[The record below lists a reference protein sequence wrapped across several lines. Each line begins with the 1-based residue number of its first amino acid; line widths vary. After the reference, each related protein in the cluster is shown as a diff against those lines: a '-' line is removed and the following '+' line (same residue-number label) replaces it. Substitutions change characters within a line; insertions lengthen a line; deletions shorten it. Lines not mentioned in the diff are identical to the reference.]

1 MNLNFIDYESK
12 LKNDFLNLLGKEKYK
27 NESLESLFHLYFN
40 KINKQISKKKYKV
53 FISYELMNIQNPNK
67 DIIHEIKKDFENGN
81 INLLNKRLSKASIKE
96 DENDLLLNNWGIYHL
111 HLGKLDNNDFS
122 ERTNLLLFIKIIENN
137 VYFLD
142 IKEHGNFSSIDF
154 TKIMHNNWENAI
166 KEFRIISLVD
176 IEPKLNEKEVYE
188 FWKLGAIAILTFI
201 DKKNKEVA
209 YMPIGGGI
217 NLAKSSIIATQK
229 WINFIRYLPSI
240 DKKLNSKCFLIF
252 DSTNKRFHIQDSNR
266 NNLYNFDFD
275 SL

>member
-53 FISYELMNIQNPNK
+53 FISYELMNIQNPKK
-67 DIIHEIKKDFENGN
+67 DIILEIKKDFENGN

>member
-12 LKNDFLNLLGKEKYK
+12 LKKDFLNLLGKEKYK

-53 FISYELMNIQNPNK
+53 FISDELMNIQNPNN
-67 DIIHEIKKDFENGN
+67 DIILEIKKDFENGN

-122 ERTNLLLFIKIIENN
+122 DRTNLLLFIKIIDDN

-154 TKIMHNNWENAI
+154 TKIMHNNWEDAI
-166 KEFRIISLVD
+166 KEFRTTSLVD

-188 FWKLGAIAILTFI
+188 VWKLGAIAILTFI

-209 YMPIGGGI
+209 YMPIGGGT
-217 NLAKSSIIATQK
+217 NLAKSSIIATEK
-229 WINFIRYLPSI
+229 WLKLIRSLPSI

-252 DSTNKRFHIQDSNR
+252 DSTNKRFHIQDLNG
-266 NNLYNFDFD
+266 NNLYNLDFD

>member
-12 LKNDFLNLLGKEKYK
+12 LRKDFLNLLGKEKYK

-40 KINKQISKKKYKV
+40 KLNKQISKKNYKV
-53 FISYELMNIQNPNK
+53 FISDELMNSQNPNK
-67 DIIHEIKKDFENGN
+67 DIMLEIKKDFENGN

-96 DENDLLLNNWGIYHL
+96 DKNDLLLNNWGIYHF
-111 HLGKLDNNDFS
+111 HLGEKNKKNFTS
-122 ERTNLLLFIKIIENN
+122 RTGLLLFAKIIDDN

-154 TKIMHNNWENAI
+154 IKIMHNNWEREI
-166 KEFRIISLVD
+166 KIYRILDFIY
-176 IEPKLNEKEVYE
+176 IQPKLNEKEVFE
-188 FWKLGAIAILTFI
+188 FWKIGTNAVLTFI
-201 DKKNKEVA
+201 DKNNNEVA

-217 NLAKSSIIATQK
+217 NLAKSSNIATFK
-229 WINFIRYLPSI
+229 WLNLIRSLPSI

-252 DSTNKRFHIQDSNR
+252 DSTNKKFHIQDLNG
-266 NNLYNFDFD
+266 NNLYNLDFD